1 MAKTSKSKNTK
12 ATEQKVSEN
21 IVLEENVTIEEIEE
35 IKTKEEKI
43 QNIISTYEQNKT
55 ENNKQIKIKTI
66 VQENKNPKVIA
77 KSATAFR
84 KYPTLENKH
93 VVGQMPLGIA
103 FDIVSE
109 KESSIYGSFY
119 KLSNG
124 YYITKKGN
132 YTII

>member
-12 ATEQKVSEN
+12 VTEQK
-21 IVLEENVTIEEIEE
+21 TIEEHVTVEE

-43 QNIISTYEQNKT
+43 QNIISTYEQNKV
-55 ENNKQIKIKTI
+55 ENNKLTKTKT
-66 VQENKNPKVIA
+66 VTKENKNPKIIA

-84 KYPTLENKH
+84 KFPTTETKH
-93 VVGQMPLGIA
+93 IIGQMPLGIA
-103 FDIVSE
+103 FEIVSE

-132 YTII
+132 YTIV

>member
-12 ATEQKVSEN
+12 TTEQKVSEN
-21 IVLEENVTIEEIEE
+21 IVLEENVTIEE

-55 ENNKQIKIKTI
+55 ENNKQIKVKTI
-66 VQENKNPKVIA
+66 IQENKNPKVIA

-93 VVGQMPLGIA
+93 IVGQMPLGIA
-103 FDIVSE
+103 FEIISE

-124 YYITKKGN
+124 YYITKNGN

>member
-12 ATEQKVSEN
+12 VTEQK
-21 IVLEENVTIEEIEE
+21 TIEEHVTVEE

-43 QNIISTYEQNKT
+43 QNIISTYEQNKV
-55 ENNKQIKIKTI
+55 ENNKLIKTKTI
-66 VQENKNPKVIA
+66 IKENKNPKIIA

-84 KYPTLENKH
+84 KFPTIETKH
-93 VVGQMPLGIA
+93 IVGQMPLGIA
-103 FDIVSE
+103 FEIVSE

>member
-1 MAKTSKSKNTK
+1 M
-12 ATEQKVSEN
+12 EN
-21 IVLEENVTIEEIEE
+21 NKL
-35 IKTKEEKI
+35 IKTKT
-43 QNIISTYEQNKT
+43 IIK
-55 ENNKQIKIKTI
+55 
-66 VQENKNPKVIA
+66 ENKNPKIIA

-84 KYPTLENKH
+84 KFPTIETKH
-93 VVGQMPLGIA
+93 IVGQMPLGIA
-103 FDIVSE
+103 FEIVSE